1 MLQMAQYNWIWM
13 GSQPSNLVEKI
24 KEFTR
29 FVSNVVNSFPPMA
42 LCKLRSI
49 NSRIETC
56 IFPYV
61 K

>member
-29 FVSNVVNSFPPMA
+29 FVSNVVNKQFSTYGIVQVE
-42 LCKLRSI
+42 I
-49 NSRIETC
+49 N
-56 IFPYV
+56 
-61 K
+61 